1 MDWETA
7 CSNAQSSVLASIP
20 KKWILPSVDKTI
32 TDVTS
37 IPRTCGLLTPEQL
50 TITEL
55 TATALLKKLHS
66 GELTSVEVTEAF
78 CGRAAVA
85 HQVVSQWCLV

>member
-1 MDWETA
+1 MDWQAA
-7 CSNAQSSVLASIP
+7 CTNAQSSVLASIP
-20 KKWILPSVDKTI
+20 RKWILLSVDKTT

-37 IPRTCGLLTPEQL
+37 IPRTCGLLTSEQL

-55 TATALLKKLHS
+55 TATALLKKLHT

-78 CGRAAVA
+78 CGRAAIA
-85 HQVVSQWCLV
+85 HQVVSR